1 MGKNI
6 DKFVGNSKES
16 SNSTVDNTK
25 SEDNLT
31 EEQLT
36 ILLCKELEK
45 GSQEYDVNESIRALA
60 NLKEQRIIYSVI
72 SDEMYS
78 MSNKDD
84 QSAEIGNFISNIEKL
99 KNAVSEDSRYQDLRP
114 YAIRLY
120 DHAHLALNQIN
131 VFKLS
136 KEDFESIISSSET
149 INTKME
155 SLSSQ
160 VLSLVALFTAMAFLV
175 FGGLS
180 SFESIFSNINNTS
193 TLKLI
198 ILSTIWGLGILN
210 TIAVFMFFTSRIIG
224 KSFRQDNRDNATLFQ
239 KYPYLILGN
248 YILILIFTVC
258 CSLFFITKNF
268 DLSQNVFSADFWNI
282 KKVLILAVS
291 IISCTYVVFPLR
303 EKLFNSKQSLNA
315 ENSQNSTPSK

>member
-1 MGKNI
+1 MRVELIENYL
-6 DKFVGNSKES
+6 
-16 SNSTVDNTK
+16 
-25 SEDNLT
+25 DNL
-31 EEQLT
+31 
-36 ILLCKELEK
+36 IPNPKCELEFSK
-45 GSQEYDVNESIRALA
+45 DYELLISIMLSAQTTDKRVNKVTRVLFKKYDSL
-60 NLKEQRIIYSVI
+60 
-72 SDEMYS
+72 
-78 MSNKDD
+78 
-84 QSAEIGNFISNIEKL
+84 EKL

-268 DLSQNVFSADFWNI
+268 DLSQNVFSANFWNI

-315 ENSQNSTPSK
+315 ENSTPSK